1 MMEGKGGGWQLWMV
15 KVKEER
21 EKGGSAEGE
30 VKDGGGIRR
39 VR

>member
-1 MMEGKGGGWQLWMV
+1 MMEEKGSKGVGK
-15 KVKEER
+15 
-21 EKGGSAEGE
+21 KGGSAEGE